1 MNLLGKSAEING
13 NEEWTLNTRM
23 TCTQNFLE
31 FIWHLARN
39 VEFPQGMMT
48 RISQGMLKP
57 TQGMLKPP
65 QGMLRLRK
73 GWQEFAS
80 NVEKLDVDAPIA
92 GA

>member
-1 MNLLGKSAEING
+1 MNTEHVYDMYAELSRI
-13 NEEWTLNTRM
+13 
-23 TCTQNFLE
+23 F
-31 FIWHLARN
+31 WHLART

-48 RISQGMLKP
+48 GISQGMLLPSQGMLKLS
-57 TQGMLKPP
+57 QGMLKPP

>member
-1 MNLLGKSAEING
+1 
-13 NEEWTLNTRM
+13 
-23 TCTQNFLE
+23 
-31 FIWHLARN
+31 
-39 VEFPQGMMT
+39 MMT
-48 RISQGMLKP
+48 GISQGMLLPSQGMLKLS
-57 TQGMLKPP
+57 QGMLKPP